1 MRKNWTFL
9 FGELNPFMD
18 VRPTKT
24 PKPQSQPD
32 WPPDAPADSSGREG
46 WKEGGKGSISPLCRG
61 GKRSRHR
68 RSYTAAPRNVRA
80 HLKEPERLAGA
91 RMGRRGGRPRAEPC
105 RVAVRRGEVRGT
117 RGGSDSFLLKLPGSC
132 SHCKS
137 RAGCTLPTRSTDT

>member
-1 MRKNWTFL
+1 MSDPQKPQN
-9 FGELNPFMD
+9 LNPSQIGPQM
-18 VRPTKT
+18 RLRT
-24 PKPQSQPD
+24 PAGGRD
-32 WPPDAPADSSGREG
+32 GRREEEAAFPPLGRA
-46 WKEGGKGSISPLCRG
+46 

-105 RVAVRRGEVRGT
+105 RGAVRRGEVRGT

-132 SHCKS
+132 SHCES